1 MATLLEVIYQACE
14 LISAPERWCSTTWG
28 RDANHAPLTRQQIT
42 TRRKTPPQ
50 LCLAAAIIRAA
61 PDTDTRERAV
71 IALAAAINPTAI
83 NRGNK
88 RETQYEQAI
97 NMISMTNDH
106 ARSHQT
112 LLVTLRAL
120 LDKLDANPPE

>member
-42 TRRKTPPQ
+42 TRRETPSR

-61 PDTDTRERAV
+61 PDTDTRERAM
-71 IALAAAINPTAI
+71 IALADAINPTAI
-83 NRGNK
+83 NHANANQ
-88 RETQYEQAI
+88 TQYEHAI
-97 NMISMTNDH
+97 NIITATNDH
-106 ARSHQT
+106 ARSHTT